1 MYEMAITV
9 RLHPT
14 DTKDE
19 TGTIIETVIGEWDG
33 FRGDIEVSEDFE
45 GKVIRGY
52 GEGNLHGGESER
64 EFTDRISTAIWKAL
78 GEYRYV
84 EIRATCLEDLPHE
97 YHVCDEDDYERL
109 MGIKVGD
116 HDEDVPDHA

>member
-52 GEGNLHGGESER
+52 GEGNRHGGESER